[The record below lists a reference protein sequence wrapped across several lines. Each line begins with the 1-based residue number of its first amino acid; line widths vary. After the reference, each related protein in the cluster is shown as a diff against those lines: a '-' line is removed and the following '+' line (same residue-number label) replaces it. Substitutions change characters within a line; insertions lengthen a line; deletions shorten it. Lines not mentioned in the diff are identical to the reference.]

1 MLRKLF
7 VPLSALVLMF
17 SLASCAPSTANAGQE
32 KRPASEAPGVIVLDV
47 RTPQEYDE
55 GHLEGAVR
63 LDLNGGEFASA
74 LPDLDTGAEYLVYC
88 RSGSRSCQA
97 VAMMQEVGITGVT
110 NLGSLEEAAGTTGLP
125 IVTP

>member
-17 SLASCAPSTANAGQE
+17 SLASCAPSPSGSGPQE
-32 KRPASEAPGVIVLDV
+32 PPATIAPGVIVLDV
-47 RTPQEYDE
+47 RTPAEYDE

-74 LPDLDTGAEYLVYC
+74 LPDLDTGAEYVVYC
-88 RSGSRSCQA
+88 RSGSRSSQA
-97 VAMMQEVGITGVT
+97 AAMMQEAGITAVT